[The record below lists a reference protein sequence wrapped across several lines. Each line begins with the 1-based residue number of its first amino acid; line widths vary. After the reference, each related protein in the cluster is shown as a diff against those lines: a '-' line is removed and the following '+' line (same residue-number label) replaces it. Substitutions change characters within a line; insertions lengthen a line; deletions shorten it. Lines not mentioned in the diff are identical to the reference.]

1 MTQGCFAEQVDDIMR
16 LKEYYRRKKQIVTF
30 TLIGAGGTLFDL
42 AVFNGILLLL
52 GIGVASVLSANAV
65 AYLVT
70 MVIKYIANSRFTF
83 ANRRRL
89 SLKSGAR
96 FLLIGSGTFLAF
108 NGVMYGTFA
117 LLPATLLVI
126 DAVRLVFGLVGGGVN
141 FVLFRSLV
149 FS

>member
-1 MTQGCFAEQVDDIMR
+1 MR